1 MNEIEKEEQ
10 RKRLIKI
17 GIYVGVFVIAFI
29 LLKIENLT
37 SNKNNQEVKN
47 EESEAIKVVENIKSI
62 SEDNYEENIYLSL
75 DDDAITLNFQKSNNV
90 YIGVKKYH
98 GENITFIK
106 KDNLY
111 YSLNQEEQN
120 VNVLNDFVDFNYD
133 KTFTELSNIKKLLEK
148 DVKPTYYDGR
158 LLYKFNNKDVIS
170 IYNNYNNTALIDL
183 GNGYITLDIYHE
195 NDNLDYILIDITSLY
210 NKVNNKEY
218 EQVVY
223 KISFK
228 ETSEEDISWLDELLK

>member
-1 MNEIEKEEQ
+1 MTEIEKEEQ

-29 LLKIENLT
+29 ILKIENLT

-47 EESEAIKVVENIKSI
+47 EESEAIKVVKNIKNI

-120 VNVLNDFVDFNYD
+120 VNVLSDFIDFNYD
-133 KTFTELSNIKKLLEK
+133 KTFTELYPYL
-148 DVKPTYYDGR
+148 
-158 LLYKFNNKDVIS
+158 F
-170 IYNNYNNTALIDL
+170 
-183 GNGYITLDIYHE
+183 
-195 NDNLDYILIDITSLY
+195 
-210 NKVNNKEY
+210 
-218 EQVVY
+218 
-223 KISFK
+223 
-228 ETSEEDISWLDELLK
+228 

>member
-1 MNEIEKEEQ
+1 MTEIEKEEQ

-29 LLKIENLT
+29 ILKIENLT

-47 EESEAIKVVENIKSI
+47 EETEAIKVVKNIKNI

-120 VNVLNDFVDFNYD
+120 VNVLSDFIDFNYD

-148 DVKPTYYDGR
+148 DVKPIYYDGR
-158 LLYKFNNKDVIS
+158 LLYKFDNKDVIS

-183 GNGYITLDIYHE
+183 GNGYITLDIYYE
-195 NDNLDYILIDITSLY
+195 NDNLDYMLIDITSLY

-228 ETSEEDISWLDELLK
+228 ETSEEDVSWLDELLK